1 LWEAN
6 SSEKAKKNLNYLAY
20 GPFTDVTEYEAW
32 VTSVA
37 GNGVATCV
45 VSKWEGEFNP
55 PLAD

>member
-1 LWEAN
+1 LDM
-6 SSEKAKKNLNYLAY
+6 
-20 GPFTDVTEYEAW
+20 GRT

-55 PLAD
+55 TT